1 MINTIGRTKERKRDL
16 NNPVQFPDISS
27 GGRSSDVVVNADVW
41 ETLYQS
47 VQKPHL
53 DPVMT
58 GFNANVDRVIRV
70 NPALLRSFEQHEVP
84 GFDAILPRLKQ
95 SMRYSAA
102 DEVFI
107 SEPSVYQ
114 KLSEFFSH
122 SGILTMGGQAGIA
135 AVNLKKLG
143 IPSVT
148 CAVPGAGLQTCS
160 LLRDAGVVPLAFE
173 LEASTRSDVPH
184 LIFEYSPGLVPPA
197 EGVVLRNNRF
207 IVSPIH
213 DASTVIIP
221 DASMKAFLE
230 QIRSCR
236 RVFLSGYQYLLTE
249 RDFVT
254 ASSQIR
260 LIRSV
265 HPFMRTHVE
274 CVSNADPGVIAMMLR
289 YILPVTD
296 SIGLNERE
304 LGMFTRVVRKEDPKS
319 PSLLPS
325 SPSTTVRDAIALA
338 DATGVS
344 RVHLHT
350 FGYYIVILKSET
362 AQPELSRNALLL
374 AAKVTADTAGLG
386 NQVLSRE
393 GLMAYNEI
401 QQGFGPEE
409 TPGIFEENNRIV
421 VFVPTYI
428 SYNVQKTTGLGDIL
442 SSTAFVADRF

>member
-1 MINTIGRTKERKRDL
+1 MKIPRM
-16 NNPVQFPDISS
+16 
-27 GGRSSDVVVNADVW
+27 
-41 ETLYQS
+41 
-47 VQKPHL
+47 
-53 DPVMT
+53 DPVLA
-58 GFNANVDRVIRV
+58 GFNANIDRIIQVT
-70 NPALLRSFEQHEVP
+70 PALLRSFEQHEVP

-107 SEPSVYQ
+107 REPLVYQ
-114 KLSEFFSH
+114 KLSEFFSCWG
-122 SGILTMGGQAGIA
+122 SLTLGGQAGIA
-135 AVNLKKLG
+135 AMNLKKLG

-160 LLRDAGVVPLAFE
+160 LLQDAGVVPLAFE
-173 LEASTRSDVPH
+173 SGATDRSDKTH

-221 DASMKAFLE
+221 DASMNLFLE
-230 QIRSCR
+230 QIGSCR
-236 RVFLSGYQYLLTE
+236 RAFLSGYQYLRTE
-249 RDFVT
+249 REFVT

-265 HPFMRTHVE
+265 HPLMRTHVE

-289 YILPVTD
+289 HILPAAD

-304 LGMFTRVVRKEDPKS
+304 LGLFMHILRKGDQTS
-319 PSLLPS
+319 PSLVPS

-350 FGYYIVILKSET
+350 FGYYIVTLKSKT

-374 AAKVTADTAGLG
+374 AAKVTADTAGSG
-386 NQVLSRE
+386 KQVLSRE
-393 GLMAYNEI
+393 GLLAYAEI
-401 QQGFGPEE
+401 REVFGPDE

-421 VFVPTYI
+421 VVVPTYI
-428 SYNVQKTTGLGDIL
+428 SHNVQKTTGLGDIL
-442 SSTAFVADRF
+442 SSTTFVADRF